1 MSAALPSGRNRRNR
15 KLAIVDRRRRVSAF
29 YLQGKSQHEIA
40 KDLGV
45 AISTV
50 CKDLKAIQ
58 AEWRASTV
66 TDFNAAR
73 AKELA
78 AIVALERVHW
88 EAWEKSRG
96 DIEVMTVRT
105 GTDNRGPYDERQI
118 RTQKSVGDPAF
129 LQGVHACME
138 KRCKIMG
145 LFAPE
150 RLEHSGGVDGTAWNL
165 NRLTDEDFETFVTLL
180 DKTRRTK

>member
-29 YLQGKSQHEIA
+29 YLQGKSQAEIA

-45 AISTV
+45 VISTV

-58 AEWRASTV
+58 AEWRASTT

-78 AIVALERVHW
+78 AIDALQRAHW
-88 EAWEKSRG
+88 DAWEKSRG
-96 DIEVMTVRT
+96 DVEVMTVRT
-105 GTDNRGPYDERQI
+105 GMDNRGPYDERQI
-118 RTQKSVGDPAF
+118 RTHKSVGNPAH
-129 LQGVHACME
+129 LLGVHACME
-138 KRCKIMG
+138 KRSKILG
-145 LFAPE
+145 LYAPE
-150 RLEHSGGVDGTAWNL
+150 RLEHSGAVDGTVWNL
-165 NRLTDEDFETFVTLL
+165 TKLTDEEIETLATIR
-180 DKTRRTK
+180 DKSRRTK